1 MKDNVKRLLAFVLAA
16 VMLVSLCPTLGVSAA
31 TAEPEAEAAQGE
43 TSNSYEPWKTATAW

>member
-31 TAEPEAEAAQGE
+31 TAEPGIPADRYKE
-43 TSNSYEPWKTATAW
+43 NLCPHPTAPHLLI

>member
-31 TAEPEAEAAQGE
+31 TAEPEAEAAAMSFASL
-43 TSNSYEPWKTATAW
+43 SNS

>member
-31 TAEPEAEAAQGE
+31 TV
-43 TSNSYEPWKTATAW
+43 TSPGSTATAW